1 MKVILHYIKPFIP
14 RMSVGISIKFIGAV
28 MELLLPW
35 ILSYLIDDI
44 VPLRDIGLILL
55 WGGAMVL
62 AAVGWSMAN
71 DMLALNKTSTSAT
84 ITVEDENDFGSVV
97 DQLKTNNIIE
107 HTVLFRLFAAV
118 TGGDDEIAQGTY
130 VVDSDMDYRALL
142 NSLSSSSSNRKEVE
156 VTITEGMTV
165 QQIFQLLEEEGVS
178 TVDKL
183 NDMAANHDYAFSFLQ
198 DIPLGDPN
206 RLEGYLFPD
215 TYDFYM
221 GEDARYVINKM
232 LVNFDSRVN
241 DDIRAQIEE
250 TGYSIREILTI
261 ASMIEKET
269 DGTDRANIAS
279 VIYNRLNNPGGGTA
293 GYLNID
299 ATIQYVLP
307 EGEIVSEE
315 DYHTVQS
322 PYNTYENKG
331 LPPGPIANPGMES
344 IMAAL
349 NPNST
354 NYYYYALGDD
364 GVHHFFSTNSAF
376 QAFLN
381 S

>member
-130 VVDSDMDYRALL
+130 VVDSDMDYRAL
-142 NSLSSSSSNRKEVE
+142 SL
-156 VTITEGMTV
+156 IH
-165 QQIFQLLEEEGVS
+165 I
-178 TVDKL
+178 
-183 NDMAANHDYAFSFLQ
+183 
-198 DIPLGDPN
+198 
-206 RLEGYLFPD
+206 
-215 TYDFYM
+215 
-221 GEDARYVINKM
+221 
-232 LVNFDSRVN
+232 
-241 DDIRAQIEE
+241 
-250 TGYSIREILTI
+250 
-261 ASMIEKET
+261 
-269 DGTDRANIAS
+269 
-279 VIYNRLNNPGGGTA
+279 
-293 GYLNID
+293 
-299 ATIQYVLP
+299 
-307 EGEIVSEE
+307 
-315 DYHTVQS
+315 
-322 PYNTYENKG
+322 
-331 LPPGPIANPGMES
+331 
-344 IMAAL
+344 
-349 NPNST
+349 
-354 NYYYYALGDD
+354 
-364 GVHHFFSTNSAF
+364 
-376 QAFLN
+376 
-381 S
+381 